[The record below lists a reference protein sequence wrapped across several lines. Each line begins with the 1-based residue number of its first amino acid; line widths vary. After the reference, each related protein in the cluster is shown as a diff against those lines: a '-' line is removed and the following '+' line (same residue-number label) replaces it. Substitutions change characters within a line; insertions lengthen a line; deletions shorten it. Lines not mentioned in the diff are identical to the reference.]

1 MARSYITYTGDGTNQ
16 VFSVTFSYIQKDDVT
31 IKVNNLPATFEWL
44 SDSSVKITPAPPNG
58 QVVKISRITDID
70 GPIVDFQDGAN
81 LTESR
86 PGQGGAAEPG
96 RGPGDARR
104 RGLLDGVDSEPVDQR
119 IAGPASGLWRERQL
133 VPRGRVF
140 GSGR

>member
-81 LTESR
+81 LTEPTWTRRCSR
-86 PGQGGAAEPG
+86 TWTRSRRFATTWTSG
-96 RGPGDARR
+96 R
-104 RGLLDGVDSEPVDQR
+104 RGFRTSRSADRWPCRRSL
-119 IAGPASGLWRERQL
+119 A
-133 VPRGRVF
+133 
-140 GSGR
+140 